1 MVRTQPLPSLL
12 TTRRWCEAVVS
23 YRTSGPICSAK
34 TNSATS
40 WRARASPARS
50 TESLLHVPACT
61 LHTMVGPVA
70 PVSHGPK
77 LAAGRWGVTDDAI
90 SIGGVNLADRCTYSE
105 RMPYEA
111 FRKLRERAPV
121 AWHPYK
127 DGPGFLALTGYDE
140 VLAVSRDSATWSSET
155 DAVYFDV
162 PGPDDLAD
170 MRGVMMLTMDPPRHT
185 ALRALVNKG
194 FTPRQVAKLNE
205 RIADMARDV
214 VDRLIEQ
221 GECDFVNDVAGALP
235 SYVIAELLGI
245 PLEDGYRLYELTE
258 ITNTGLVGDPRAT
271 EAAMEMF
278 AYAAELAARKRAQP
292 GDDITTSLVHAE
304 VDGQNL
310 TDMEF
315 NLFFILL
322 INAGGDTT
330 RNLVAGGM
338 GVLIE
343 HPEEWTKLE
352 ADPSLLP
359 TAVEEM
365 LRYVS
370 PVIVFVRTAT
380 KDTELRGVRVKKGDR
395 AAMFYPSAN
404 RDETQF
410 ADPDRF
416 DVSRTPNPH
425 VAFGGGGTHF
435 CLGANL
441 ARVEAAAIVSEVLSR
456 MKNLELA
463 GPMERMRSMLIN
475 GIHSMPVRF
484 TPARPVGAR

>member
-1 MVRTQPLPSLL
+1 
-12 TTRRWCEAVVS
+12 
-23 YRTSGPICSAK
+23 
-34 TNSATS
+34 
-40 WRARASPARS
+40 
-50 TESLLHVPACT
+50 
-61 LHTMVGPVA
+61 
-70 PVSHGPK
+70 
-77 LAAGRWGVTDDAI
+77 VTDDAI
-90 SIGGVNLADRCTYSE
+90 SIGGVSLTDPHTYSE
-105 RMPYEA
+105 GMPYEA
-111 FRKLRERAPV
+111 FRKLRECAPV

-140 VLAVSRDSATWSSET
+140 VLTVSRYSATWSSET
-155 DAVYFDV
+155 DGVHFDV

-170 MRGVMMLTMDPPRHT
+170 TRGVMMIVMDPPRHT
-185 ALRALVNKG
+185 ALRQLVNKG
-194 FTPRQVAKLNE
+194 FTPRRVAKLNE

-214 VDRLIEQ
+214 VDRVIEKGQ
-221 GECDFVNDVAGALP
+221 CDFVNDVAGALP

-258 ITNTGLVGDPRAT
+258 IMNSGVPGDHNPRAT
-271 EAAMEMF
+271 EAAMQMF
-278 AYAAELAARKRAQP
+278 AYAGELAARKRTQP
-292 GDDITTSLVHAE
+292 GDDIATSLVHAE
-304 VDGQNL
+304 VDGQRL

-315 NLFFILL
+315 IMFFVLL
-322 INAGGDTT
+322 IIAGGDTT

-338 GVLIE
+338 CVLIE
-343 HPEEWTKLE
+343 YPEERAKLE

-370 PVIVFVRTAT
+370 PVITFLRTAT
-380 KDTELRGVRVKKGDR
+380 KDTELRGVRVKEGDR

-441 ARVEAAAIVSEVLSR
+441 ARVEATAMLSEVLSR
-456 MKNLELA
+456 MKNLEMA
-463 GPMERMRSMLIN
+463 GPMARTQSTLIN
-475 GIHSMPVRF
+475 GIHSMPVQF
-484 TPARPVGAR
+484 TPARRVGTR

>member
-1 MVRTQPLPSLL
+1 
-12 TTRRWCEAVVS
+12 
-23 YRTSGPICSAK
+23 
-34 TNSATS
+34 
-40 WRARASPARS
+40 
-50 TESLLHVPACT
+50 
-61 LHTMVGPVA
+61 
-70 PVSHGPK
+70 
-77 LAAGRWGVTDDAI
+77 VTDDAI
-90 SIGGVNLADRCTYSE
+90 SIGGVNLADPGTYSE
-105 RMPYEA
+105 GMPYDA

-140 VLAVSRDSATWSSET
+140 VVAVSRDSVTWSSET

-162 PGPDDLAD
+162 PGPDDFAD

-185 ALRALVNKG
+185 KLRALVNKG

-214 VDRLIEQ
+214 VDKVIEK
-221 GECDFVNDVAGALP
+221 GECDFVKDVAGALP

-258 ITNTGLVGDPRAT
+258 ITNAGLLGDARVS
-271 EAAMEMF
+271 EAGMQMF
-278 AYAAELAARKRAQP
+278 AYAAELATRKRAQP
-292 GDDITTSLVHAE
+292 GDDIATSLLHAE
-304 VDGQNL
+304 VDGQRL

-315 NLFFILL
+315 NFFFILL
-322 INAGGDTT
+322 LNAGGDTT

-338 GVLIE
+338 RVLME
-343 HPEEWTKLE
+343 NPEELAKLE

-370 PVIVFVRTAT
+370 PVISFVRTAT
-380 KDTELRGVRVKKGDR
+380 KDTELRGVRVNKGDR

-410 ADPDRF
+410 ADPDLF
-416 DVSRTPNPH
+416 DITRTPNPH
-425 VAFGGGGTHF
+425 MAFGGGGTHF

-441 ARVEAAAIVSEVLSR
+441 SRVEAAAIVPEVLSR

-463 GPMERMRSMLIN
+463 GPVERMPSTLIN

-484 TPARPVGAR
+484 TPA

>member
-1 MVRTQPLPSLL
+1 MT
-12 TTRRWCEAVVS
+12 ENAIAV
-23 YRTSGPICSAK
+23 
-34 TNSATS
+34 
-40 WRARASPARS
+40 
-50 TESLLHVPACT
+50 
-61 LHTMVGPVA
+61 
-70 PVSHGPK
+70 
-77 LAAGRWGVTDDAI
+77 
-90 SIGGVNLADRCTYSE
+90 GGVDLADPRTYSE
-105 RMPYEA
+105 RMPFEA

-140 VLAVSRDSATWSSET
+140 VLAVSRDSATWSSE
-155 DAVYFDV
+155 ASGVHFDV

-170 MRGVMMLTMDPPRHT
+170 IRGLMMITMDPPRHT
-185 ALRALVNKG
+185 ALRALINRG

-205 RIADMARDV
+205 RIAEMARDL
-214 VDRLIEQ
+214 VDRVIDEGQ
-221 GECDFVNDVAGALP
+221 CDFVNDLAGALP

-258 ITNTGLVGDPRAT
+258 ITNSGVAGDSNPRAV
-271 EAAMEMF
+271 EAGAQMF
-278 AYAAELAARKRAQP
+278 AYAGELAARKRAQP
-292 GDDITTSLVHAE
+292 GDDIATSLVHAE
-304 VDGQNL
+304 VDGRQL

-315 NLFFILL
+315 ILFFVLL
-322 INAGGDTT
+322 LVAGGDTT

-338 GVLIE
+338 RALIE
-343 HPEEWTKLE
+343 HPEERAKLE

-359 TAVEEM
+359 TAIEEM

-370 PVIVFVRTAT
+370 PVNVFIRTAM
-380 KDTELRGVRVKKGDR
+380 KDTKLRGVHVKKGDR

-410 ADPDRF
+410 VDPDRF
-416 DVSRTPNPH
+416 DVSRALNPH

-441 ARVEAAAIVSEVLSR
+441 ARVEATALVSEVLSR
-456 MKNLELA
+456 MKSLELA
-463 GPMERMRSMLIN
+463 GPVERTPSTLIN

-484 TPARPVGAR
+484 TARGQTCN

>member
-1 MVRTQPLPSLL
+1 
-12 TTRRWCEAVVS
+12 
-23 YRTSGPICSAK
+23 
-34 TNSATS
+34 
-40 WRARASPARS
+40 
-50 TESLLHVPACT
+50 
-61 LHTMVGPVA
+61 
-70 PVSHGPK
+70 
-77 LAAGRWGVTDDAI
+77 VTDDAI
-90 SIGGVNLADRCTYSE
+90 SIGGVNLADPRVYAE
-105 RMPYEA
+105 GMPHDA

-140 VLAVSRDSATWSSET
+140 VVAVSRDSATWSSER
-155 DAVYFDV
+155 DGAYFDV
-162 PGPDDLAD
+162 PSPDHIAD

-185 ALRALVNKG
+185 ALRQLVNKG

-205 RIADMARDV
+205 HIAGMARDV
-214 VDRLIEQ
+214 VDSVIEK

-245 PLEDGYRLYELTE
+245 PLEDGYRLYELIE
-258 ITNTGLVGDPRAT
+258 IMNTGGLGDARVI
-271 EAAMEMF
+271 EAAVDMF
-278 AYAAELAARKRAQP
+278 AYSTELAARKRAQP
-292 GDDITTSLVHAE
+292 GDDIATSLLHAE
-304 VDGQNL
+304 VDGQRL

-315 NLFFILL
+315 NFFFVLL
-322 INAGGDTT
+322 LNGGGDTT

-338 GVLIE
+338 CVLME
-343 HPEEWTKLE
+343 HPEERAKLD
-352 ADPSLLP
+352 ADPSLVP
-359 TAVEEM
+359 TAVEEL

-370 PVIVFVRTAT
+370 PVIAFLRTAT
-380 KDTELRGVRVKKGDR
+380 TDTELRGVPVKKGDR

-410 ADPDRF
+410 NDPERF
-416 DVSRTPNPH
+416 EITRTPNPH

-441 ARVEAAAIVSEVLSR
+441 ARVEAAALVPEVLAR

-463 GPMERMRSMLIN
+463 GPVERMPSTLIN

-484 TPARPVGAR
+484 TPGQRLGAG